1 MDKMADVLGRA
12 GAWCGQNKY
21 LSAIKNAFQNFMPLT
36 IAGAIGVLW
45 CNVLVNEST
54 GLGMFFKPIMAL
66 DFLNPAFQAVNFCT
80 ISCITVG
87 ITLGIAQEIG
97 IWNMGAEKA
106 GYIPGLVGLAAWLSV
121 TNTSHMVEGAKD
133 AFTGIAGNEL
143 GATGLFTG
151 MIIGVLSVELFCFFE
166 KQDALKIKMPDGVP
180 PMIANTFTAL
190 IPAILVGLIFIVVA
204 TIFSFTPYG
213 SFTQL
218 VYTVIVTP
226 LNSLGGSVW
235 SLVVLI
241 LVQMLLW
248 FFGIHGSNVISGVI
262 TAVYLPMATANLE
275 AYAAGKALPNI
286 LCNTFYD
293 TFSGIGGAGGTLSL
307 CIVILLFAKSKQNKT
322 MGKLG
327 IIPGLFTI
335 NEPVVFGYPLIM
347 NPLMV
352 IPFILTPVVQTLVAY
367 FSMYIGL
374 VPRFTGVQVP
384 WCMPI
389 ILKPLLAGGWQAAIL
404 QVVCIFIGCLIWYT
418 FFKVSD
424 KQRYEQE
431 QSLEATAE

>member
-1 MDKMADVLGRA
+1 MD
-12 GAWCGQNKY
+12 NKY
-21 LSAIKNAFQNFMPLT
+21 VNKALELSSKVASNVYLDAISKGLMGTLPILIIGSIGCLLGVFPFDPYLQFIEKIGVKTYFLTASTVTTSCLSIYAAFLIGYRLAGSFKCDQIPAGLISVFAFFITTPLT
-36 IAGAIGVLW
+36 KD
-45 CNVLVNEST
+45 S
-54 GLGMFFKPIMAL
+54 GLMMEF
-66 DFLNPAFQAVNFCT
+66 
-80 ISCITVG
+80 
-87 ITLGIAQEIG
+87 
-97 IWNMGAEKA
+97 MGAK
-106 GYIPGLVGLAAWLSV
+106 
-121 TNTSHMVEGAKD
+121 
-133 AFTGIAGNEL
+133 
-143 GATGLFTG
+143 GLFG
-151 MIIGVLSVELFCFFE
+151 AMIAALIATRIYCAFMNVD
-166 KQDALKIKMPDGVP
+166 KLKIKMPDGVP

-275 AYAAGKALPNI
+275 AYAASKALPNI

-404 QVVCIFIGCLIWYT
+404 QVVCIFIGCLIWYP

>member
-1 MDKMADVLGRA
+1 M
-12 GAWCGQNKY
+12 
-21 LSAIKNAFQNFMPLT
+21 
-36 IAGAIGVLW
+36 
-45 CNVLVNEST
+45 NE
-54 GLGMFFKPIMAL
+54 L
-66 DFLNPAFQAVNFCT
+66 DFLKQEFLKDSNPFCVFHGDNEINRAANIFQNQFDSYIEKIKHSQSINEMKEYVQKSREIFLEQWKVAYADDSIPVSQSKQYLQNAFFKFNLNNPDKWFD
-80 ISCITVG
+80 SMHERF
-87 ITLGIAQEIG
+87 QEK
-97 IWNMGAEKA
+97 NKA
-106 GYIPGLVGLAAWLSV
+106 
-121 TNTSHMVEGAKD
+121 N
-133 AFTGIAGNEL
+133 
-143 GATGLFTG
+143 
-151 MIIGVLSVELFCFFE
+151 FFE
-166 KQDALKIKMPDGVP
+166 KIKDGFNFIQKQLFNSDEHVDKLKIKMPDGVP

-190 IPAILVGLIFIVVA
+190 IPAILVGLIFIAVA

-347 NPLMV
+347 NPLMA
-352 IPFILTPVVQTLVAY
+352 IPFILTPIVQTLVAY

-404 QVVCIFIGCLIWYT
+404 QVVCIFIGCLIWYP

-431 QSLEATAE
+431 QSLEATVE

>member
-1 MDKMADVLGRA
+1 MD
-12 GAWCGQNKY
+12 NKY
-21 LSAIKNAFQNFMPLT
+21 VNKALELSSKVASNVYLDAISKGLMGTLPILIIGSIGCLLGVFPFDPYLQFIEKIGVKTYFLTASTVTTSCLSIYAAFLIGYRLAGSFKCDQIPAGLISVFAFFITTPLT
-36 IAGAIGVLW
+36 KD
-45 CNVLVNEST
+45 S
-54 GLGMFFKPIMAL
+54 GLMMEF
-66 DFLNPAFQAVNFCT
+66 
-80 ISCITVG
+80 
-87 ITLGIAQEIG
+87 
-97 IWNMGAEKA
+97 MGAK
-106 GYIPGLVGLAAWLSV
+106 
-121 TNTSHMVEGAKD
+121 
-133 AFTGIAGNEL
+133 
-143 GATGLFTG
+143 GLFG
-151 MIIGVLSVELFCFFE
+151 
-166 KQDALKIKMPDGVP
+166 A
-180 PMIANTFTAL
+180 MIANTFTAL

-404 QVVCIFIGCLIWYT
+404 QVVCIFIGCLIWYP

>member
-1 MDKMADVLGRA
+1 M
-12 GAWCGQNKY
+12 
-21 LSAIKNAFQNFMPLT
+21 
-36 IAGAIGVLW
+36 
-45 CNVLVNEST
+45 
-54 GLGMFFKPIMAL
+54 
-66 DFLNPAFQAVNFCT
+66 
-80 ISCITVG
+80 
-87 ITLGIAQEIG
+87 
-97 IWNMGAEKA
+97 
-106 GYIPGLVGLAAWLSV
+106 
-121 TNTSHMVEGAKD
+121 
-133 AFTGIAGNEL
+133 
-143 GATGLFTG
+143 
-151 MIIGVLSVELFCFFE
+151 
-166 KQDALKIKMPDGVP
+166 
-180 PMIANTFTAL
+180 
-190 IPAILVGLIFIVVA
+190 
-204 TIFSFTPYG
+204 
-213 SFTQL
+213 
-218 VYTVIVTP
+218 TP

-275 AYAAGKALPNI
+275 AYAASKALPNI

-347 NPLMV
+347 NPLMA
-352 IPFILTPVVQTLVAY
+352 IPFILTPIVQTLVAY

-404 QVVCIFIGCLIWYT
+404 QVVCIFIGCLIWYP